1 MVSNTRIIDFNTISS
16 QVGNL
21 VPLETLNQIPFCVK
35 RVYYIYGVP
44 NNVTRGFH
52 SHRLL
57 EQVLICMHGNVKI
70 RVKTPIEE
78 QIIILDKPNI
88 GLYIGHM
95 VWREMFD
102 FSDDAV
108 LVVLASEHYTEDDYI
123 RDYSKY
129 ENEALEYFSVKEIK

>member
-1 MVSNTRIIDFNTISS
+1 MVINTKLLGFNTISS
-16 QVGNL
+16 PLGNL
-21 VPLETLNQIPFCVK
+21 VPLETLEQIPFKVK

-44 NNVTRGFH
+44 NDVTRGFH

-57 EQVLICMHGNVKI
+57 EQVLICMHGTVKI
-70 RVKTPIEE
+70 RVKTPVSEE
-78 QIIILDKPNI
+78 VIALEKPNV

-102 FSDDAV
+102 FSEDAV

-123 RDYSKY
+123 RDYGRYEQEAIKY
-129 ENEALEYFSVKEIK
+129 FNIK